1 MKSNTQNNIYLLG
14 FKKNVYNYINK
25 SSAVISTALYEDPG
39 FALIE
44 ASYMKKKIISSLVNN
59 GPIEMYNHSNM
70 GYFFEN
76 NNVDDFV
83 EKVIFSENDPN
94 SKIKIKNALIFSKD
108 FSLYSH
114 FKILNNLI
122 W

>member
-1 MKSNTQNNIYLLG
+1 
-14 FKKNVYNYINK
+14 
-25 SSAVISTALYEDPG
+25 
-39 FALIE
+39 
-44 ASYMKKKIISSLVNN
+44 
-59 GPIEMYNHSNM
+59 MYNHSNM

-122 W
+122 